1 MRASYENDLYI
12 VGMAWRTR
20 KMHEKKKSST
30 MLSTVPKFVHHKNN
44 SGMAYMSHE
53 NLYSIGIKIFAAR
66 KHCMFGSCVH
76 CYTFAQFLSTIGN
89 FFLHP

>member
-1 MRASYENDLYI
+1 MQQ
-12 VGMAWRTR
+12 
-20 KMHEKKKSST
+20 KKKSAT
-30 MLSTVPKFVHHKNN
+30 ALSTIRKFVHRKNN

-66 KHCMFGSCVH
+66 KTCLVVVSIVTHLH
-76 CYTFAQFLSTIGN
+76 NFLAPSA